1 MAMYHYIH
9 GQEDLLVGIVEL
21 VVNDLYGDPEV
32 HLAADQWLDYRQH
45 LAHGCGGSRWQHCGF
60 TDAGSVAA
68 YRAFSSYLLGHLLLE
83 GLRPG
88 CRCQPIEQAGPGDTP
103 TTDFSRYPRLK
114 SLEPELSQDHSAE
127 ESDEALV
134 TLLDRI
140 DRIDLLEHH

>member
-1 MAMYHYIH
+1 MAMYQYIH

-32 HLAADQWLDYRQH
+32 HLADDQW
-45 LAHGCGGSRWQHCGF
+45 F

-140 DRIDLLEHH
+140 DLLEHH